1 MSLTTRQVSCK
12 AGTRTGRVPWGGDD
26 RRLPIGSGRNKDS
39 YQIVHDTSNGGEF
52 APGMS
57 LSYLDVGASLM
68 RPVFAP
74 GTVIQDLETGEFFT
88 YDDGC
93 FVGESC
99 TLAADRAHGGM
110 IKKIVN
116 D

>member
-1 MSLTTRQVSCK
+1 
-12 AGTRTGRVPWGGDD
+12 
-26 RRLPIGSGRNKDS
+26 
-39 YQIVHDTSNGGEF
+39 
-52 APGMS
+52 
-57 LSYLDVGASLM
+57 M
-68 RPVFAP
+68 RPVFKS

-99 TLAADRAHGGM
+99 TLAADRARGGM

>member
-1 MSLTTRQVSCK
+1 MPLTTRQVLCK
-12 AGTRTGRVPWGGDD
+12 AVPRAGRVPWGGDG

-39 YQIVHDTSNGGEF
+39 YQIIHDPSGDF
-52 APGMS
+52 ASDMP

-68 RPVFAP
+68 RPVFKS